1 VVAGEQ
7 VGDGVQV
14 NGGGHR
20 DPSVRSMR
28 AQGVSL
34 ARRGDTRASDA
45 APQGW

>member
-1 VVAGEQ
+1 VIAGEQ

-14 NGGGHR
+14 DGGGHR
-20 DPSVRSMR
+20 RPRMRSMR

-34 ARRGDTRASDA
+34 VRRGDTRASDA